1 MQVLN
6 RSSVIIERV
15 TFNSKLVNDCTN
27 YCEGTGVENTQ
38 AAHLLMMCIIN
49 LILHRTDRTKASWK

>member
-6 RSSVIIERV
+6 RGDVIIERV
-15 TFNSKLVNDCTN
+15 TFNLKLVNDCTN
-27 YCEGTGVENTQ
+27 YGEGIGIENTQ

-49 LILHRTDRTKASWK
+49 LILH